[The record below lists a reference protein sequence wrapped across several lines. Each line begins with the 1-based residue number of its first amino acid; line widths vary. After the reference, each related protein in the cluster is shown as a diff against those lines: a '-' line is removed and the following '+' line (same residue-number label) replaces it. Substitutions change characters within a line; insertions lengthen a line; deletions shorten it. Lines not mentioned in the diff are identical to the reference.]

1 MGLFASKTNDI
12 MAALDRSQAVI
23 HFDPQGNI
31 LWANGNFL
39 KTVGY
44 TLEEIKGKHH
54 RMFVDPVEAAGNDY
68 KTFWDELRQGKF
80 QSAQYKRFGKNGREI
95 YIEATY
101 NPICDSR
108 GKVYMVVKF
117 ATDVTTKTLK
127 MKEAMDRQQA
137 VISFDLQGNIL
148 EANENFLKTV
158 GYTLEEIKGKH
169 HRMFVDPAYAAS
181 AEYAQF
187 WENLRH
193 GEYQAGEFQRF
204 GKGGKEVWIRAS
216 YNPVYGNDG
225 QPYRVTKYAT
235 DITEEK
241 VGKVR
246 QMTEI
251 ITSMAT
257 ATEQL
262 SGSIGDIA
270 RNIGTTRDSVGVVNQ
285 QTALATN
292 AVASMK
298 KSADGMGSIITIID
312 EISNQ
317 INLLALNAAIEAARA
332 GDAGRGFAVVA
343 DEVKKLAQQ
352 VSSSTGR
359 ITEEIAGLQT
369 STGEVTGSLGK
380 IAALVTDLAD
390 SATSVASATEEQSAV
405 TQDISRNMLTVR
417 DLINAA

>member
-44 TLEEIKGKHH
+44 TPEEIKGKHH